1 MDILDLIKKKYL
13 WIVVIPIFFY
23 VMLIFVSDAEKIS
36 KHFLQIR
43 IDFLFL
49 IFSLVFLSHVIK
61 SFRQKEFLQSLD
73 EKIPTIQ
80 NLIVYMAGLS
90 LINTPGGVGT
100 FVKSVYLR
108 KKFKI
113 PTEKS
118 ISVIFLERYHDLLA
132 GTSIIL
138 VTLLISFS
146 LVSASLIVISTIILV
161 GVYLLIRKW
170 NASVIVYNKI
180 SKIKFL
186 SQYMPESVS
195 SESLSILTGP
205 KNMTKGWL
213 LSVLGWIVDSLAVY
227 TVFLALNVDLDYHII
242 SQIYFTSIGY
252 GVLSFLPGGI
262 GVTES
267 IADVLLLQQGLEL
280 FVASSLVIVMRL
292 STVWFSTLI
301 GVVFTRFAIK
311 QNLQD

>member
-1 MDILDLIKKKYL
+1 MNILDLIKKKYL
-13 WIVVIPIFFY
+13 WIIIIPILFY
-23 VMLIFVSDAEKIS
+23 VLLIFLSDAEKIS

-43 IDFLFL
+43 IDFLFM
-49 IFSLVFLSHVIK
+49 IFSMVFLSHVIK
-61 SFRQKEFLQSLD
+61 SFRQKEFLKSLD

-80 NLIVYMAGLS
+80 NLIVYMSGLS

-100 FVKSVYLR
+100 FVKSIYLR
-108 KKFKI
+108 EKFKI

-138 VTLLISFS
+138 ITLLFYFNLI
-146 LVSASLIVISTIILV
+146 SASLIVISAIILI
-161 GVYLLIRKW
+161 GVFLLIRKW
-170 NASVIVYNKI
+170 NASLIIYNKI

-186 SQYMPESVS
+186 SQYIPDKGS
-195 SESLSILTGP
+195 SESLFILTRS
-205 KNMTKGWL
+205 KNMIKGWS

-227 TVFLALNVDLDYHII
+227 MVFLSLNVDLEYLVI
-242 SQIYFTSIGY
+242 SQIYFTSLGY

-267 IADVLLLQQGLEL
+267 IADILLVQQGLEL
-280 FVASSLVIVMRL
+280 FIASSLVIMMRL
-292 STVWFSTLI
+292 TTVWFSTFI

-311 QNLQD
+311 QRT